1 MYLAILENYKNV
13 SSVANTLVESIVLIF
28 TNKFKYGYS
37 KNFCVVKVV
46 EAFRRSYVR
55 LVVK

>member
-28 TNKFKYGYS
+28 TNKYGYS

-55 LVVK
+55 LIVK